1 MMNLKII
8 LGIALWIYGL
18 SVLKRARLSAFY
30 FIVGSAGLFFILTAI
45 SRPYWV
51 WFFTHAVIHGVALFT
66 ELTNWGQIMFKM
78 GLVYINNGGNPV
90 IMSID
95 YECSGIIE
103 TCAFVSLV
111 VFYPAYQRR
120 EKVFYGVF
128 GLLYIYLINVLRLN
142 IVIAIIHF
150 GGGESFF
157 LAHSVI
163 GRLIFY
169 VLVIV
174 LYYNVF
180 TYSQLARGLYQ
191 RVADWRDRLR
201 CCTG

>member
-1 MMNLKII
+1 MMNLKIL

-78 GLVYINNGGNPV
+78 GLVYINNGGNSV

-142 IVIAIIHF
+142 VVITIVHF
-150 GGGESFF
+150 GGGEAFF

-191 RVADWRDRLR
+191 QVADWRDRLR
-201 CCTG
+201 

>member
-1 MMNLKII
+1 MNLKIL
-8 LGIALWIYGL
+8 LGIVIWLYGL

-78 GLVYINNGGNPV
+78 GLVYINNVGNPV

-111 VFYPAYQRR
+111 AFYPAYQRR

-128 GLLYIYLINVLRLN
+128 GLLYIYLINVFRLN
-142 IVIAIIHF
+142 VVITIVHF
-150 GGGESFF
+150 GGGEAFF

-201 CCTG
+201 

>member
-1 MMNLKII
+1 MNLKIL
-8 LGIALWIYGL
+8 LGIVIWLYGL

-78 GLVYINNGGNPV
+78 GLVYINNVGDPV

-142 IVIAIIHF
+142 VVITIVHF
-150 GGGESFF
+150 GGGEAFF

-201 CCTG
+201 

>member
-1 MMNLKII
+1 MNLKIL
-8 LGIALWIYGL
+8 LGIVIWLYGL

-78 GLVYINNGGNPV
+78 GLVYINNVGNPV

-111 VFYPAYQRR
+111 AFYPAYQRR

-128 GLLYIYLINVLRLN
+128 GLLYIYLINVRLN
-142 IVIAIIHF
+142 VVITIVHF
-150 GGGESFF
+150 GGGEAFF

-191 RVADWRDRLR
+191 QVADWRDRLR
-201 CCTG
+201 

>member
-1 MMNLKII
+1 MNLKII

-78 GLVYINNGGNPV
+78 GLVYINNGGNSV

-201 CCTG
+201 

>member
-1 MMNLKII
+1 MNVKIL
-8 LGIALWIYGL
+8 LGIVIWLYGL

-51 WFFTHAVIHGVALFT
+51 WFFTHAVIHGVALFSDI
-66 ELTNWGQIMFKM
+66 TNWCTIMFKM
-78 GLVYINNGGNPV
+78 GLVYITNSGNPV
-90 IMSID
+90 VMSID

-111 VFYPAYQRR
+111 AFYPAYNRR

-128 GLLYIYLINVLRLN
+128 GLVFIYLINVLRLVTV
-142 IVIAIIHF
+142 IVIVHF
-150 GGGESFF
+150 GGGQTFF

-163 GRLIFY
+163 GCLLFY
-169 VLVIV
+169 VLVII

-180 TYSQLARGLYQ
+180 TYSQLARGIYQ
-191 RVADWRDRLR
+191 QFIDWRDRIL
-201 CCTG
+201 

>member
-1 MMNLKII
+1 MMNLKIL

-142 IVIAIIHF
+142 IVIAIVHF

-201 CCTG
+201 

>member
-1 MMNLKII
+1 MNLKII

-201 CCTG
+201 